1 MQSDRSNSVFVV
13 TQRSQS
19 LAASDARGKHR
30 LQAELKRVEQEAKFL
45 EEELEELDQME
56 KASMACKETLSDV
69 KARPDPLLPVT
80 TGPSNPSW
88 DRWFEGPQESR
99 GCRCWIL

>member
-45 EEELEELDQME
+45 EVSSSLMFHV
-56 KASMACKETLSDV
+56 ARSSMDFILIIKYY
-69 KARPDPLLPVT
+69 LLVFI
-80 TGPSNPSW
+80 
-88 DRWFEGPQESR
+88 D
-99 GCRCWIL
+99 